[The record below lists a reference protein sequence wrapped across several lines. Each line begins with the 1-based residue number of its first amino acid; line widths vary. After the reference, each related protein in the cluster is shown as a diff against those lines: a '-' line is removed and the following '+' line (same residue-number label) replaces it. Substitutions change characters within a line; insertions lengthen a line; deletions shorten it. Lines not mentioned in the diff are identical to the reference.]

1 MKAAP
6 RFELGVRV
14 LQTPALPLGYAA
26 VYLSI
31 FNLNTHY
38 EILKGDRDSYS
49 LTTHFGRMN
58 QKLIYNRL
66 EADQKFK
73 KTGKIKHFSHECPL
87 IGLCD

>member
-1 MKAAP
+1 
-6 RFELGVRV
+6 
-14 LQTPALPLGYAA
+14 
-26 VYLSI
+26 
-31 FNLNTHY
+31 
-38 EILKGDRDSYS
+38 
-49 LTTHFGRMN
+49 MN